1 MATRPI
7 FRICKHPPFY
17 IEELTEFEY
26 FSGFAEIQKQRSIRS
41 LHEAYLKKHPQ
52 DKLLEISTKSSDALG
67 VSLSAFSLHVIA
79 PTGAECSLEALFQ
92 GSKVFEDGGPYTDL
106 YQHPPWEAKKD
117 PRLKG
122 SGKIVAFRL
131 GDIVFPT
138 EPKTYFYDWIYANA
152 LNKNRK
158 LVSEITDY
166 SGFTDI
172 EFNPKKSL
180 NCQARSAAIFIS
192 LEHSGL
198 LQQAI
203 SSPTQFLEIVYHM
216 KDEKNTFNEGEQLS
230 LFI

>member
-1 MATRPI
+1 MAKRPI

-106 YQHPPWEAKKD
+106 YQHP
-117 PRLKG
+117 
-122 SGKIVAFRL
+122 
-131 GDIVFPT
+131 
-138 EPKTYFYDWIYANA
+138 
-152 LNKNRK
+152 
-158 LVSEITDY
+158 
-166 SGFTDI
+166 
-172 EFNPKKSL
+172 
-180 NCQARSAAIFIS
+180 Q
-192 LEHSGL
+192 
-198 LQQAI
+198 
-203 SSPTQFLEIVYHM
+203 
-216 KDEKNTFNEGEQLS
+216 
-230 LFI
+230 